1 MKKTILTICFAF
13 FLGIILSCLT
23 LYQLKDKLNFPDSDN
38 SVTAFQVGV
47 YKSLENAKVAS
58 TNHPGSIIVEDGDY
72 YRIYIGIAKGSDWE
86 SSLESYYQS
95 KNVTVYPKEIK
106 VTSSF
111 LKELSKYESIIP
123 QTDSSIYDQLN
134 SEILKKLA
142 GEIL

>member
-13 FLGIILSCLT
+13 LLGIILSCLT
-23 LYQLKDKLNFPDSDN
+23 LYQLKDKLNFPDKDN

-86 SSLESYYQS
+86 STLESYYQS

-111 LKELSKYESIIP
+111 YKELSKYESIIP
-123 QTDSSIYDQLN
+123 ETDSSIYDQLN